1 MAWHNI
7 LGTLGKLA
15 QKKTLKK
22 WLMEAFFCLTEGTKI
37 IFKKS
42 LVGPTSI
49 AMTFLMILS
58 GDQISF
64 CFDSVYSIHEAM

>member
-1 MAWHNI
+1 MAD
-7 LGTLGKLA
+7 GSF
-15 QKKTLKK
+15 
-22 WLMEAFFCLTEGTKI
+22 FFCLTEGTKI

-42 LVGPTSI
+42 LVGPTSL